1 MYSQYCWILSI
12 SFLGELIR
20 KSKGLI
26 STGIAAF
33 QDLFARPPFLQG
45 LQVFEP
51 ELLSLAGM
59 PTCAKTWL

>member
-12 SFLGELIR
+12 SFLGELIS
-20 KSKGLI
+20 KSKGLM

-33 QDLFARPPFLQG
+33 QDLFARLPFLQG